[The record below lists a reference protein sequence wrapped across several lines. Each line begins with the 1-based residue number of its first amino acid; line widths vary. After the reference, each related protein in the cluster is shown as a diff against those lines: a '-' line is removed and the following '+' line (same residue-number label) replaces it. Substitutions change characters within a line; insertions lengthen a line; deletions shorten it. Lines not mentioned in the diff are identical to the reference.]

1 MKRVFS
7 GLVLFIGLVYGAA
20 AAVPPDQLVR
30 QTTDKVL
37 SELTQNREALEQDK
51 ERLYALVDEIVLPH
65 FDFERMS
72 RFVLGKHWKS
82 ASPEQQEKFVAEF
95 RTLLVRTYATALF
108 EYTGQEVIFK
118 PFRHEEGDR
127 RAVVKTEVQQED
139 GPPIPMD
146 YALIQNSDEWKV
158 YDVKIENLSL
168 VANYRAQYGRMVE
181 NQGLDALI
189 ASLSE
194 KNKKLMSGQ

>member
-1 MKRVFS
+1 MKRVCMI
-7 GLVLFIGLVYGAA
+7 LVLFVGLVYGAL

-30 QTTDKVL
+30 QTTDEVL
-37 SELTQNREALEQDK
+37 TELTENRDALEQDK
-51 ERLYALVDEIVLPH
+51 ERLYNMVNEIVLPR

-72 RFVLGKHWKS
+72 RYVLGQHWKS
-82 ASPEQQEKFVAEF
+82 ATPEQQEKFIAEF
-95 RTLLVRTYATALF
+95 KTLLVRTYATALF
-108 EYTGQEVIFK
+108 EYTGQEVVYK
-118 PFRHEEGDR
+118 PFRHEEGEK
-127 RAVVKTEVQQED
+127 RAMVRTEVQPED
-139 GPPIPMD
+139 GPPIPID

-168 VANYRAQYGRMVE
+168 VTNYRAQYGRIVQ

-194 KNKKLMSGQ
+194 KNKQLMSGQ